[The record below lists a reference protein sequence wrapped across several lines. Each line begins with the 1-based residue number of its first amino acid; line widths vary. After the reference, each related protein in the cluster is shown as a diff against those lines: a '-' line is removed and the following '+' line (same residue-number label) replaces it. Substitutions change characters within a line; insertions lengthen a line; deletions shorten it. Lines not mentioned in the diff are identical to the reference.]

1 MGKPSIAKGI
11 DQQFRP
17 QGYFWALDNHIRLA
31 SDITGAERR
40 AAYETALREGRHD
53 AAEAILAEPVLGPSE
68 RQMIGSIHP
77 AFMGG
82 EYLPRRQTQEVE
94 IARITIASTT
104 QDVTCVYA
112 RRGRSRIHYRTV
124 DEYEGMTLHNSRRT
138 SIQPLTL
145 GQLTDFF
152 LSSWDLM
159 NVLEVNFADHGYP
172 RRRVHD
178 FIVDASSS
186 FYAQFGDLIS
196 ERVDQWLD
204 DKAASV
210 EIEETEHLK
219 HRGLAARIPRG
230 RLP

>member
-1 MGKPSIAKGI
+1 MGKSSIATGI
-11 DQQFRP
+11 DQQYRP

-82 EYLPRRQTQEVE
+82 EYLPNRRTEEVE

-112 RRGRSRIHYRTV
+112 RRGRSRIHYRAV
-124 DEYEGMTLHNSRRT
+124 DEYEGTTLQKLRRT

-145 GQLTDFF
+145 GQLADFF
-152 LSSWDLM
+152 LSCWDLM
-159 NVLEVNFADHGYP
+159 DVLEMNFADHGYP

-204 DKAASV
+204 EKVADV
-210 EIEETEHLK
+210 EAEE
-219 HRGLAARIPRG
+219 GD
-230 RLP
+230 